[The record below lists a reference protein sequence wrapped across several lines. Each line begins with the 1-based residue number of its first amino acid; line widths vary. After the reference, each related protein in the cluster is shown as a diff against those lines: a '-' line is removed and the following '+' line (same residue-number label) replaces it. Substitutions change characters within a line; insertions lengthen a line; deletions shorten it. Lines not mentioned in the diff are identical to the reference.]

1 VPEGRREVP
10 SLGCIEGWCV
20 GSVVGPPATHSTRGP
35 VTPPATS
42 TGRHTHHPSQC
53 RGCQGANPLQRCHQ
67 AHSTWMRTQP
77 TTHRPQPRPTGGWLS
92 LIHTNGNVL
101 APDGQAW
108 HPDGTCWALM
118 APDGRP
124 TAIMG
129 DPQQCWEVHSGPSR
143 PTRPGMGPIQIRWAT
158 PPAQAGRDGP
168 RLHMMGTWWH
178 LMYSH
183 GNVMGR
189 GRRRWPRCS
198 LDGLWWPTHSGD
210 GAPIRTHSYPT
221 CGDGRPHRPISGPHS
236 LG

>member
-1 VPEGRREVP
+1 MVESKQDYVACTLAKHQRLAGDVGWWSAGEGGGRSPAWAVLKDGASGVWWVPLPLTAHVALSHHQP
-10 SLGCIEGWCV
+10 VHHPCTCI
-20 GSVVGPPATHSTRGP
+20 
-35 VTPPATS
+35 
-42 TGRHTHHPSQC
+42 HHPSQC

-158 PPAQAGRDGP
+158 APVQAGRDGP
-168 RLHMMGTWWH
+168 KLQSMGT
-178 LMYSH
+178 
-183 GNVMGR
+183 
-189 GRRRWPRCS
+189 
-198 LDGLWWPTHSGD
+198 
-210 GAPIRTHSYPT
+210 
-221 CGDGRPHRPISGPHS
+221 
-236 LG
+236 